1 MEARLRLV
9 PLALAERARWVD
21 TDQQFDWRIAADLR
35 PMVTDDAAVEL
46 RVVHTAHTP
55 GEWCSAG

>member
-1 MEARLRLV
+1 MDARLRLI
-9 PLALAERARWVD
+9 PLALAERATW
-21 TDQQFDWRIAADLR
+21 TDPDERFDWRISPSLR
-35 PMVTDDAAVEL
+35 PVVTSDVDAEL

>member
-1 MEARLRLV
+1 MDARLRLI
-9 PLALAERARWVD
+9 PLALAERARWSDEAFV
-21 TDQQFDWRIAADLR
+21 WRISPDLR
-35 PMVTDDAAVEL
+35 PCYVSDDVEAEL

>member
-1 MEARLRLV
+1 VSDDVEA
-9 PLALAERARWVD
+9 
-21 TDQQFDWRIAADLR
+21 
-35 PMVTDDAAVEL
+35 EL